1 MVMDANI
8 LPMDKAAFKGVFD
21 RYAKKTI
28 KEARSN
34 LTRKDK
40 NVTKELYNSL
50 GYELKFNPNSLEF
63 RFLAEEYGAFQDQ
76 GVKGWKSSKKA
87 PNSPFQF
94 RSKMIPSQ
102 PIVQWV
108 KRRRFQFQ
116 RKNGEFMSYKATGF
130 LIARSIAAKGLK
142 ATEFLSRP
150 ANHNEPI
157 LIEGLSEGLENL
169 TDNIITS
176 AVRVDR

>member
-1 MVMDANI
+1 MVMDANSQH
-8 LPMDKAAFKGVFD
+8 MDKKAFQGVFN

-40 NVTKELYNSL
+40 NVTNSL
-50 GYELKFNPNSLEF
+50 YKSLDFNLKFSANSIEF

-76 GVKGWKSSKKA
+76 GVKGWKSSKRA

-94 RSKMIPSQ
+94 RSKMIPSE

-108 KRRRFQFQ
+108 TRRRFQFQ
-116 RKNGEFMSYKATGF
+116 RKNGQFMSYEATGF

-150 ANHNEPI
+150 ARQNEPI
-157 LIEGLSEGLENL
+157 LIEGLTDGLENL
-169 TDNIITS
+169 TDNIISS